1 VAALDGRAWLKV
13 SKKVSKTNLEP
24 CEIACH
30 SNALEGDSSLVVLRS
45 GTTEYLLSAK
55 ERASNQLNVPSSP

>member
-1 VAALDGRAWLKV
+1 MGALDGPAWLKV

-24 CEIACH
+24 CKIACH
-30 SNALEGDSSLVVLRS
+30 SYVLEGDSSLVVLRS
-45 GTTEYLLSAK
+45 GTTEYLLSTT